1 MTEKK
6 EQISDEIIE
15 GEALEL
21 TVTSADQFLPALTMD
36 EARERYKL
44 MKEFI
49 DEQLIE
55 DVDYGQIPG
64 TKKATLLKPG
74 AEKLTTL
81 FGLRV
86 TFIDERTIEKWENK
100 EDPLF
105 HYQRKCQLWKGNVLI
120 AEASGSAN
128 SREGRYRWRWVNKD
142 IAVAK
147 YLDDFKTFDKR
158 ESVEGAFLWQ
168 IEQRNPQY
176 GSKDFW
182 DTLQNAVDNNTAKIF
197 DKKQHWDNK
206 IVSYAEIS
214 SFEYRTPNDD
224 IYSLVN
230 TILKMA
236 EKRALVAATLI
247 AVNASDYFTQDM
259 EDIVEGVEVSKK
271 EVAEKKPQKSAKQS
285 DEEIKVDKDK
295 SPLAGEKNKT
305 PELWPK
311 KALRAVLENS
321 SLETDEAANV
331 MLGWS
336 GLSSKKAR
344 ISAIVQFTKWFQSG
358 LDQDMS
364 SADAIKHAKDNF
376 GNGEQ

>member
-1 MTEKK
+1 M
-6 EQISDEIIE
+6 SDNPIDDVLE
-15 GEALEL
+15 GEVKEL
-21 TVTSADQFLPALTMD
+21 TVTSADQFLPVLTLD
-36 EARERYKL
+36 EARNRYRL

-55 DVDYGQIPG
+55 NVDYGQIPG

-86 TFIDERTIEKWENK
+86 TFVDERTIEKWEDK

-105 HYQRKCQLWKGNVLI
+105 HYLRKCQLWKGGILI

-128 SREGRYRWRWVNKD
+128 SREGRYRWRWANKD
-142 IAVAK
+142 TAK
-147 YLDDFKTFDKR
+147 ARHPNVFETFEKR

-168 IEQRNPQY
+168 IEQRNPKY

-182 DTLQNAVDNNTAKIF
+182 DTLQNAIDNNTAKIF
-197 DKKQHWDNK
+197 EKKQHWDDK
-206 IVSYAEIS
+206 VEKYAEIS
-214 SFEYRTPNDD
+214 SFEYRISNDD

-271 EVAEKKPQKSAKQS
+271 EVVKDVAGDTPEKVIAHSLA
-285 DEEIKVDKDK
+285 EIK
-295 SPLAGEKNKT
+295 AGTFSGNDFLYLGKT
-305 PELWPK
+305 LGYDQGEVMEVKRKHETRDAETKKVVTDFPSAAQELIDQYK
-311 KALRAVLENS
+311 EINS
-321 SLETDEAANV
+321 
-331 MLGWS
+331 
-336 GLSSKKAR
+336 
-344 ISAIVQFTKWFQSG
+344 
-358 LDQDMS
+358 
-364 SADAIKHAKDNF
+364 
-376 GNGEQ
+376 